1 MAVGVTQLLPVD
13 DRHTYS
19 REYLE
24 ARVAVAMGGR
34 IAEEIFL
41 GTRTTGAGNDLEVAT
56 EMARKMVCEWGMS
69 ENMGPLTFGK
79 KEEQIF
85 LGKELAQHKDY
96 SEATAI
102 LIDREI
108 KRIITECYERA
119 RQIVLENKEPLQRI
133 AEALLEREVLE
144 ADEVARLVRG
154 EPLEPFTSERPAAA
168 EAVTEQPA
176 RAAEKRRRPAK
187 EPPLTPDA
195 LKTPG
200 QA

>member
-1 MAVGVTQLLPVD
+1 MGLTMQLPTD
-13 DRHTYS
+13 DRYTYPK
-19 REYLE
+19 EYLYNNI
-24 ARVAVAMGGR
+24 AILMGGR
-34 IAEEIFL
+34 AAEEVVLNFM
-41 GTRTTGAGNDLEVAT
+41 TTGAGNDIERAT
-56 EMARKMVCEWGMS
+56 DLARKMVCEWGMS

-102 LIDREI
+102 LIDREV
-108 KRIITECYERA
+108 KRIITECYEKA
-119 RQIVLENKEPLQRI
+119 RQIVLENKDPLQRI

-154 EPLEPFTSERPAAA
+154 EPLEPFTSERPEAA
-168 EAVTEQPA
+168 EAVTDQPA
-176 RAAEKRRRPAK
+176 RAAAIRRRPAK

-195 LKTPG
+195 LKNPG